1 MRRISAAL
9 LLAVTLAA
17 MTGGAAFAAD
27 GGVVYSAQSYAP
39 SNQDH
44 RVWMAGHRRGNSSS
58 GARWRR
64 RFQSV
69 LPFSRH
75 YEYSSRRNYRHYGY
89 SSYSDSRD
97 YGYSPYYR
105 YYGGY
110 GSRRGQSF
118 GRH

>member
-1 MRRISAAL
+1 MRRISVAW
-9 LLAVTLAA
+9 LLAVALIAV
-17 MTGGAAFAAD
+17 TGGAAFAAD
-27 GGVVYSAQSYAP
+27 GGNYSAQSYAL

-44 RVWMAGHRRGNSSS
+44 RVWLAGNRHGNSSS

-64 RFQSV
+64 RFQFV

-89 SSYSDSRD
+89 SSYSYGSH

-105 YYGGY
+105 YYGGH
-110 GSRRGQSF
+110 GSRRGHSF

>member
-1 MRRISAAL
+1 MRRISAAW

-27 GGVVYSAQSYAP
+27 GGVYSAQSYAP

-44 RVWMAGHRRGNSSS
+44 RVWLAGNRHGPRRTGHY
-58 GARWRR
+58 
-64 RFQSV
+64 RFQFV

-89 SSYSDSRD
+89 PSYSYGRD

-105 YYGGY
+105 YYGGH
-110 GSRRGQSF
+110 GSRRGHSF
-118 GRH
+118 VRR